1 MYIEHILIS
10 YICIYLHYITTF
22 RYTHNIMDI
31 LSDAQAIRAKRLRQ
45 LLTQKQKDDIKKAF
59 DYFDQGGSGKI
70 KKKELKVILRAL
82 GFNPSSE
89 DLDKLIQDSSN
100 DRKGEDSIDFQ
111 EFMDIML
118 TKIEE
123 KLSAED
129 IKYTFSKIAN
139 IRKKENSDKH
149 YITSEDIEY
158 VAMILEEKLSKEEI
172 EEMLTEA
179 NEAGKLLNKEN
190 DNEKDKDK
198 EKKNKKE
205 EKQRDKYDEDN
216 LKKENKAKSISLHDF
231 KAILT
236 WENNNN

>member
-1 MYIEHILIS
+1 
-10 YICIYLHYITTF
+10 
-22 RYTHNIMDI
+22 MDKNEGI
-31 LSDAQAIRAKRLRQ
+31 VSDAQAIRAKRLRQ

-82 GFNPSSE
+82 GFNPSND
-89 DLDKLIQDSSN
+89 DLEKLTQESSHDK
-100 DRKGEDSIDFQ
+100 KGEDNIDFQ

-123 KLSAED
+123 RLSSED
-129 IKYTFSKIAN
+129 IKYTFTKIAN
-139 IRKKENSDKH
+139 IKKGPEDPDKN

-158 VAMILEEKLSKEEI
+158 IAILLEEKLTKEEI

-179 NEAGKLLNKEN
+179 NEAGKLLNKVKEQKTK
-190 DNEKDKDK
+190 KDA
-198 EKKNKKE
+198 KE
-205 EKQRDKYDEDN
+205 EKKIDKFDDEQ
-216 LKKENKAKSISLHDF
+216 LKKDNKVKSISLHDF

-236 WENNNN
+236 WENNN